1 MSRTL
6 QVDPSRPGAYPTI
19 SDAVGE
25 ASEGSTIQV
34 AAGTYAETVDVSG
47 LDLTIVATEGEEG
60 VTVDGAD
67 SYNPTISCR
76 RGSLTLR
83 GLKVRSDASDALK
96 VTDTHLTIENCD
108 FTSHYGPAL
117 RLGDRTEMSVSDS
130 NVFDS
135 QQGLIIE
142 DASGLIENMTIKNC
156 ADDAV
161 VIRLGADPTVRNL
174 SVDGSGHRGIYIYQ
188 SAKPTLEGCEI
199 SNTREEG
206 ILVAQGAAPKLN
218 RCHVHDVQ
226 GSGISFANGT
236 SGEVMSCNVE
246 RTATPGIDIADSA
259 DVDVV
264 EGNAKSAGVGS
275 VDVAKGDPEKVE
287 QLLAELDQMVGLQ
300 GVKAEVKSI
309 IDEIQVNEWRR
320 SAGLNVDGMSNHL
333 IFAGAP
339 GTGKTTVGRIYGQLL
354 AALGVLPGGPLREV
368 SRRDLVGQYIG
379 HTAEKTAAVFD
390 EAKGGVVFLDEA
402 YTLTRQAGS
411 GGGDFGQEAV
421 DMIVKLMEDM
431 RKEIA
436 VIAAGYT
443 SEMHE
448 FLDANPGLASRF
460 VKTIKFENYSAEE
473 LTLIITR
480 MMNSGDYKV
489 GEGAEACL
497 MRHFHTIPRDENFG
511 NARDA
516 RKLFE
521 KLRKVQSQRLRTLA
535 QKPSM
540 EELLTIT
547 LEDVENATGDPDST
561 ATSQPAPAESGDPA
575 ALDPSTSRWL

>member
-1 MSRTL
+1 M
-6 QVDPSRPGAYPTI
+6 G
-19 SDAVGE
+19 DA
-25 ASEGSTIQV
+25 AAGSTIVV
-34 AAGTYAETVDVSG
+34 ASGSYNETVDVSG
-47 LDLTIVATEGEEG
+47 LDLTIAAAEGDED
-60 VTVDGAD
+60 VIIDGED
-67 SYNPTISCR
+67 SYDPAIVCR
-76 RGSLTLR
+76 RGELVLR
-83 GLKVRSDASDALK
+83 GLTVRSDASDALR
-96 VTDTHLTIENCD
+96 VTDTRLTVTKCD
-108 FTSHYGPAL
+108 FSSKYASAV
-117 RLGDRTEMSVSDS
+117 RLGDRSEVSLDGS
-130 NVFDS
+130 TISDS

-142 DASGLIENMTIKNC
+142 DTSGTIENLTIKNC
-156 ADDAV
+156 ADDAI
-161 VIRLGADPTVRNL
+161 VIRLGADPVLRN
-174 SVDGSGHRGIYIYQ
+174 VAIDGSGHRGIYIYQ
-188 SAKPTLEGCEI
+188 SAKPSIEGCEVA
-199 SNTREEG
+199 NTREEG
-206 ILVAQGAAPKLN
+206 ILVAQGGAPKLN
-218 RCHVHDVQ
+218 RCHVHDIQ
-226 GSGISFANGT
+226 ASGISFAAGT
-236 SGEVMSCNVE
+236 GGDVRSCNVE
-246 RTATPGIDIADSA
+246 RTAQPAIDIADGA
-259 DVDVV
+259 EVTVH
-264 EGNAKSAGVGS
+264 EGNSKSAGVGS
-275 VDVAKGDPEKVE
+275 VEVAKGDPAKVE
-287 QLLAELDQMVGLQ
+287 QLLAELEQMVGLD

-431 RKEIA
+431 RKDIA

-443 SEMHE
+443 NEMRE

-460 VKTIKFENYSAEE
+460 VKTIEFENYSAED

-480 MMNSGDYKV
+480 MINSGDYKV
-489 GEGAEACL
+489 GDGAEACL
-497 MRHFHTIPRDENFG
+497 LRHFQTIPRDENFG

-521 KLRKVQSQRLRTLA
+521 KLRKVQSQRLRTLTD
-535 QKPSM
+535 KPTM
-540 EELLTIT
+540 DQLLTIT
-547 LEDVENATGDPDST
+547 LADVEVATGITGS
-561 ATSQPAPAESGDPA
+561 APASPSMSEAPTPPA
-575 ALDPSTSRWL
+575 ASSDGIDSATRRWL